1 MATNKKR
8 FMQGN
13 EACAEGAFYAGCTFF
28 GGYPITPSTEVM
40 EIASSRLP
48 KTGGVFIQMEDE
60 IASVCAITGA
70 SLGGRKAMTATSGP
84 GFSLMQEGL
93 GFACMAEVPIVIINV
108 MRSGPSTGFPTG
120 PSQADVMQAKWGTH
134 GDHPAIVLIP
144 ASVEEIFHETVRAF
158 NLAELY
164 RTPVIVL
171 YDEII
176 GHMREAITIPQPG
189 EVEVIN
195 RAKPTCPPSEY
206 KPYDTQSGGIAPLA
220 AYGEGYRF
228 HVTGLYHGA
237 DGFPTNNTKLI
248 EEAGKRLV
256 SKVEDNKERIWKNE
270 EYFLDDAEIGIFA
283 YGVSSRSAKFAVREL
298 RKKGIKAGLLRPL
311 TIWPFPDSAVDELAG
326 RVSTII
332 VPEMNLGQ
340 IVHEVERIARG
351 RCDVKGIF
359 RVDTEPIKPAQII
372 EVVEGITGNGSKPSS
387 PDSQASKMSEILV
400 ERDMLD
406 G

>member
-1 MATNKKR
+1 MATNKKK

-13 EACAEGAFYAGCTFF
+13 EACSEGAFYAGCSFF
-28 GGYPITPSTEVM
+28 AGYPITPSTEVM
-40 EIASSRLP
+40 EISSVRLP
-48 KTGGVFIQMEDE
+48 KLGGVFIQMEDE

-108 MRSGPSTGFPTG
+108 MRAGPSTGFPTG
-120 PSQADVMQAKWGTH
+120 PSQSDVMQAKWGTH
-134 GDHPAIVLIP
+134 GDHPAVVLIP
-144 ASVEEIFHETVRAF
+144 ASVEEIFYETIRAF
-158 NLAELY
+158 NLAEQY

-189 EVEVIN
+189 EVEVVA
-195 RAKPTCPPSEY
+195 RAKPSCPPSEY
-206 KPYDTQSGGIAPLA
+206 KPYEVKGGDLAPLA
-220 AYGEGYRF
+220 AYGDGYRF

-248 EEAGKRLV
+248 EEAGQRLV
-256 SKVEDNKERIWKNE
+256 RKIEDNKERIWKNE
-270 EYFLDDAEIGIFA
+270 EYFLDDAEVGIFA

-298 RKKGIKAGLLRPL
+298 RKQGIKAGLLRPL
-311 TIWPFPDSAVDELAG
+311 TIWPFPDSAVSELAG
-326 RVSTII
+326 RVKTII
-332 VPEMNLGQ
+332 VPEMNMGQ
-340 IVHEVERIARG
+340 IVHEVERVARG
-351 RCDVKGIF
+351 RCEVKGIF
-359 RVDTEPIKPAQII
+359 RIDTEPIKPAQII
-372 EVVEGITGNGSKPSS
+372 EAILANGSKPSS
-387 PDSQASKMSEILV
+387 TNNKMSEILE

>member
-28 GGYPITPSTEVM
+28 AGYPITPSTEVM
-40 EIASSRLP
+40 EISSSRLP

-60 IASVCAITGA
+60 IASICAITGA
-70 SLGGRKAMTATSGP
+70 SLGGRKSMTATSGP

-144 ASVEEIFHETVRAF
+144 ASVEEIFYETIRAF
-158 NLAELY
+158 NLAEIY

-176 GHMREAITIPQPG
+176 GHMREAVTIPQPG
-189 EVEVIN
+189 EVEVVN
-195 RAKPTCPPSEY
+195 RAKPTCAPSEY
-206 KPYDTQSGGIAPLA
+206 KPYDTTLGDIGPLA

-228 HVTGLYHGA
+228 HVTGLFHGA

-248 EEAGKRLV
+248 EEAGQRLV
-256 SKVEDNKERIWKNE
+256 RKVEDNKERIWKNE

-283 YGVSSRSAKFAVREL
+283 YGVSARSAKFAVWEL
-298 RKKGIKAGLLRPL
+298 RKKGIKAGLLRAL
-311 TIWPFPDSAVDELAG
+311 TIWPFPDSAVDALAE
-326 RVSTII
+326 RVKTII

-340 IVHEVERIARG
+340 IVHEVERVARG
-351 RCDVKGIF
+351 RCEVKGIF

-372 EVVEGITGNGSKPSS
+372 EKILGNGPMPSAPVS
-387 PDSQASKMSEILV
+387 PTDSNMSEMLI